1 MYDGI
6 YVGLDIGTTKVT
18 AVVTQAMGSDELV
31 VIGVGQSQCYGLK
44 KGSIVNIE
52 TTGEAVLQAINE
64 AELQAGVDIKEVY
77 ASISGDHIKSFNK
90 EGDIAVTSRRDREIT
105 ENDEMRVI
113 EHAQKINLRS
123 DRDIIHVFP
132 QEFIVDDQTGIKS
145 PVGMSGVRLKVKVH
159 IVTGSTNAITNIVKS
174 VNRVGYYIQDI
185 VLSAYASSEAV
196 LSADEKEIGVLV
208 VDIGGGTTDVALYI
222 EGAMQHSFVIPLG
235 GLNVTKDISYGF
247 KTPDAAAEMIKLNY
261 GCASSQIVNPHE
273 VIEVPGVGG
282 RTARK
287 MEKMILTSI
296 IEPRVEEIFSLIYKE
311 LYNKNLLKHL
321 SAGVVLT
328 GGTAMMPGII
338 DIAQKVFSLPARI
351 GHPRGLSDSGL
362 LDTVSRPDC
371 TAAVGLALYGMKHE
385 GETGQDRTNE
395 RRVAAGIG
403 MNNFKS
409 KIGEFFKD
417 FFG

>member
-1 MYDGI
+1 MYDDI
-6 YVGLDIGTTKVT
+6 FVGLDIGTTKVT
-18 AVVTQAMGSDELV
+18 AVVTQLDGNDELV

-44 KGSIVNIE
+44 KGSIENIE

-64 AELQAGVDIKEVY
+64 AELQAGVDVKEVF

-105 ENDEMRVI
+105 EQDEQRVI
-113 EHAQKINLRS
+113 EHAQKINIQS

-132 QEFIVDDQTGIKS
+132 QEFIVDDQGGIKS

-159 IVTGSTNAITNIVKS
+159 ISTGSSSAITNIIKS
-174 VNRVGYYIQDI
+174 VNRVGYYIKDI

-196 LSADEKEIGVLV
+196 LSRDEKEIGVLV
-208 VDIGGGTTDVALYI
+208 VDIGGGTSDVALYI
-222 EGAMQHSFVIPLG
+222 EGAMHDSFVIPLG

-261 GCASSQIVNPHE
+261 GCASSQVVNPSE
-273 VIEVPGVGG
+273 LIEVPGVGG

-296 IEPRVEEIFSLIYKE
+296 IEPRIEEIFRLIYKE
-311 LYNKNLLKHL
+311 LYNKNMLRHL
-321 SAGVVLT
+321 SAGIVLA
-328 GGTAMMPGII
+328 GGSAMMPGII
-338 DIAQKVFSLPARI
+338 DIAENVFSLPARI
-351 GHPRGLSDSGL
+351 GHPRGLSKSGL
-362 LDTVSRPDC
+362 TDAVARPDC
-371 TAAVGLALYGMKHE
+371 TTAVGLAQYGMKHY
-385 GETGQDRTNE
+385 GELMFEKSGE
-395 RRVAAGIG
+395 RKVTPGLQ
-403 MNNFKS
+403 MNSIKS